1 MSNVI
6 VAVMPEELDRLARTS
21 VDAAYCV
28 HKAIGPGL
36 LESVYE
42 VCLAHELRKRGLHV
56 DTQVQLPVTYDSVRL
71 EAGLRI
77 DILVERQLVLE
88 LKSVLQMHP
97 VFEAQLLS
105 YLKLANLRLGLLINF
120 NVRNIGDGIK
130 RLAR

>member
-1 MSNVI
+1 M
-6 VAVMPEELDRLARTS
+6 
-21 VDAAYCV
+21 DAAYCV